1 MRKEQLLK
9 GGCCKEVEVA
19 AAKVQTSIAMA
30 NRMCED
36 QVVKKIG
43 SDIHCILVPA
53 VSPDVNCLE
62 VDSQMCRGL
71 TWKP

>member
-1 MRKEQLLK
+1 M
-9 GGCCKEVEVA
+9 A
-19 AAKVQTSIAMA
+19 AVRVQTCIAMA

-36 QVVKKIG
+36 QVAKKIG
-43 SDIHCILVPA
+43 SGIHCILVPA
-53 VSPDVNCLE
+53 VSADVNGLE

>member
-1 MRKEQLLK
+1 M
-9 GGCCKEVEVA
+9 A
-19 AAKVQTSIAMA
+19 AVRVQTCIAMA

-36 QVVKKIG
+36 QVAKKIG
-43 SDIHCILVPA
+43 SDIHCILVSA
-53 VSPDVNCLE
+53 DVNGLE